1 MTAVTAAPQGAQ
13 APQLTT
19 GVAEHLTPLVIDLMA
34 LAVEGKQAHW
44 HVRGSN
50 FLPVHELLDTV
61 VTHAREFA
69 DLAAERVV
77 ALGQPLDARVPSIGK
92 NTTVPPVSE
101 GFQQTDTLIADVIVG
116 IDATLVSARSAI
128 EALEEIDPVSQ
139 DLAIAITAG
148 LEQDRWFLFS
158 HLAT

>member
-1 MTAVTAAPQGAQ
+1 MTAVTAAPKGAK

-44 HVRGSN
+44 HVRGAN
-50 FLPVHELLDTV
+50 FLPVHELLDAV

-69 DLAAERVV
+69 DLAAERIV
-77 ALGQPLDARVPSIGK
+77 ALGQPLDARVKTVGST
-92 NTTVPPVSE
+92 TTVPAVTE
-101 GFQQTDTLIADVIVG
+101 GFQKTDVLIADVIVG
-116 IDATLVSARSAI
+116 IDATLVTARAAI
-128 EALEEIDPVSQ
+128 EGLEEIDPVSQ
-139 DLAIAITAG
+139 DLAIAVTAG

-158 HLAT
+158 HIAK